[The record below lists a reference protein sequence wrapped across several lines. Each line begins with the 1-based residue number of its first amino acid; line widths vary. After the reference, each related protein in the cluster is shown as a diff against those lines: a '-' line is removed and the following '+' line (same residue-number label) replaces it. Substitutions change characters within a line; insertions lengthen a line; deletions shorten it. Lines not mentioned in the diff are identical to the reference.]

1 MVKSVEYQRMWQ
13 LLDSDLELLIQSG
26 CIYLPL
32 LFDPAIERELHNSP
46 TSKALLTIG
55 GRHFIRSLS
64 LRSLMT
70 SYEKIDPQLYEQVRS
85 TCLQEWSG
93 TFGPGR
99 LSLSEKIRTIVFQ
112 VMPHFLR
119 RRRSLERRK
128 LREDEILDLIVEKVH
143 IPKRYYDQAVKFLDT
158 GPLRLLLAESE
169 EKVTTIDPPEDGL
182 IPARQFREWVIRA
195 LEVKILNGEV
205 GRLRQALSD
214 REQCGE
220 TQRKSVAVLLYIA
233 DKGGVEIDGFG
244 FSRIGLGDDYLIY
257 KHAGEFA
264 LRDFYDRIYLFPD
277 CKVGVS
283 SIAPLRPIV
292 IDSYKH
298 PFLEGYGP
306 GQAICLRSFPP
317 RRDFTAG
324 NAIVALE
331 EGINALLYGY
341 SGRRRNGYHSLD
353 RLKPTMPPAEW
364 NDDTKGADVEDP
376 LIPRR
381 YVAAVNF
388 EDYRISRDHP
398 KIVSGRVEVT
408 NQHTP

>member
-1 MVKSVEYQRMWQ
+1 MWQ

-46 TSKALLTIG
+46 TSKALFTIG

-85 TCLQEWSG
+85 TCLQEWFG
-93 TFGPGR
+93 TPGPGR
-99 LSLSEKIRTIVFQ
+99 LPLSEKLRKIVFE
-112 VMPHFLR
+112 VMPYFLR
-119 RRRSLERRK
+119 RSRSLERRK
-128 LREDEILDLIVEKVH
+128 LSEEEILDLIVEKIH
-143 IPKRYYDQAVKFLDT
+143 IPKRYYDQATRLLDA
-158 GPLRLLLAESE
+158 GPLRSLLDELEA
-169 EKVTTIDPPEDGL
+169 KIPRIDPPKDGL
-182 IPARQFREWVIRA
+182 ISAPKLRGWLVKA
-195 LEVKILNGEV
+195 LEVEILNGEKA
-205 GRLRQALSD
+205 RLKHVLYHG
-214 REQCGE
+214 EQFGG
-220 TQRKSVAVLLYIA
+220 TQRKYLAILLFIVE
-233 DKGGVEIDGFG
+233 KGGLEIDGLG
-244 FSRIGLGDDYLIY
+244 FSRIGLGDEYLIY
-257 KHAGEFA
+257 KHTGEFA
-264 LRDFYDRIYLFPD
+264 LRDFFGRLYLFPD
-277 CKVGVS
+277 CRVGVS
-283 SIAPLRPIV
+283 TIAPLRPIV
-292 IDSYKH
+292 IDPYKH
-298 PFLEGYGP
+298 PFVEGCGP
-306 GQAICLRSFPP
+306 GQAICLRSSTPP
-317 RRDFTAG
+317 RVFTAC
-324 NAIVALE
+324 NVVVALE

-353 RLKPTMPPAEW
+353 RLKPSMPPAEW

-398 KIVSGRVEVT
+398 KIASGQVEVT

>member
-13 LLDSDLELLIQSG
+13 LLDSDLKLLIQSG
-26 CIYLPL
+26 FIHLPL
-32 LFDPAIERELHNSP
+32 LFDRAIEREIHFSRE
-46 TSKALLTIG
+46 SKTLLKVD
-55 GRHFIRSLS
+55 GRHFIRTLS
-64 LRSLMT
+64 LPSLVAN
-70 SYEKIDPQLYEQVRS
+70 YEKIDQQLYAQVRS

-128 LREDEILDLIVEKVH
+128 LREDEILDLIVEKVY

-158 GPLRLLLAESE
+158 GPLRFLLAEWE
-169 EKVTTIDPPEDGL
+169 EKVTTIDPLEDGL
-182 IPARQFREWVIRA
+182 IPARQFREWLVRA
-195 LEVKILNGEV
+195 LEVKILNGEI
-205 GRLRQALSD
+205 GRLRQALYD

-244 FSRIGLGDDYLIY
+244 FSRIGVSDDYLIY
-257 KHAGEFA
+257 KRTGEYA
-264 LRDFYDRIYLFPD
+264 LKDFYGRIHLFPD
-277 CKVGVS
+277 CRVGVS
-283 SIAPLRPIV
+283 TIAPLRPVV
-292 IDSYKH
+292 IDAYKH
-298 PFLEGYGP
+298 PFLEGYGS
-306 GQAICLRSFPP
+306 GQAICLRSSTLP
-317 RRDFTAG
+317 RVFTAC
-324 NAIVALE
+324 NVVVALE

-353 RLKPTMPPAEW
+353 RLKRSMPPAEW
-364 NDDTKGADVEDP
+364 DDDTRGEDVEDP

-381 YVAAVNF
+381 YVAAVHF
-388 EDYRISRDHP
+388 EDYRIPRDHP
-398 KIVSGRVEVT
+398 KIASGRVEVT